1 MLKLDKILFIGSCAY
16 LLGVIGWVTTRDSL
30 TQVEATAVEDSQQG
44 FIAYLEDA
52 VARIDSQQKQTE
64 SAANLAQQSENT
76 NKPEL
81 ERVYIP
87 LYQPPQIITQAV
99 PPDPELPLP
108 PPPVLPPPPGGGE
121 TMATTRPDSQ
131 INCTLIGLLESEK
144 GAITLFDWNGAI
156 ERIEIGQE
164 IATTGWIL
172 KDIINDEAL
181 VEQNNQIK
189 TIAVGKA
196 F

>member
-1 MLKLDKILFIGSCAY
+1 MLKLDKILFIGSCVY
-16 LLGVIGWVTTRDSL
+16 LLGVIGWITTRDNWDK
-30 TQVEATAVEDSQQG
+30 VEATTVEDSQQG

-52 VARIDSQQKQTE
+52 VTRIESQQQTE
-64 SAANLAQQSENT
+64 SATNVAQQPENT

-87 LYQPPQIITQAV
+87 LYQPPQIITQTA
-99 PPDPELPLP
+99 PPSPELPLP
-108 PPPVLPPPPGGGE
+108 PPPVLPPPPGGSE
-121 TMATTRPDSQ
+121 TMITTKPDSQ

-144 GAITLFDWNGAI
+144 GAIALFDWNGAI
-156 ERIEIGQE
+156 ERIEIGQQ
-164 IATTGWIL
+164 IANTGWTL